1 MEISSWAGKV
11 ATVAG
16 LTNPITAPVVV
27 GKWVAEKAA
36 GALGPKT
43 AAPAPVAPAKI
54 EAPPQAP
61 AAPLPTRPIYA
72 ENPRVDNGSEKLVG
86 SDGKWDGAKILNGQ
100 SQYGGPGDR
109 AEQENRCGPAAVLGQ
124 AVMSGPE
131 ATDKLAGKLAT
142 ANPKLKEDI
151 DGIRQRLNARPGQAT
166 HEDLSKLQHMMYET
180 YHTGDKPGMSAEAL
194 SKMQRELSGQV
205 EENSSLSEV
214 NGRKITKNGNQVEE
228 DGNQTYNRIDNL
240 KPGQSFVKFVAH
252 KGDGQ
257 TLDHFVVV
265 GKDKDGKSYVYD
277 PAVKTNQPQ
286 LFYSQ
291 GNEDAFDH
299 YATEMGVLENGQ
311 QRQVM
316 AGHITS
322 N

>member
-1 MEISSWAGKV
+1 MEVPSWAGKV

-27 GKWVAEKAA
+27 GKWLAEKANS
-36 GALGPKT
+36 ALGPKSEPP
-43 AAPAPVAPAKI
+43 AAVAPQPQ
-54 EAPPQAP
+54 APPQP
-61 AAPLPTRPIYA
+61 QPAPLPSKPDYA
-72 ENPRVDNGSEKLVG
+72 ENPHVTNGSEKLVG
-86 SDGKWDGAKILNGQ
+86 GDGKWDGAKILNGQ
-100 SQYGGPGDR
+100 SQYGGPGSQQ
-109 AEQENRCGPAAVLGQ
+109 EQENRCGPAAVLGQ

-131 ATDKLAGKLAT
+131 ATDKLAGKLAQ
-142 ANPKLKEDI
+142 ANPKFKDDI
-151 DGIRQRLNARPGQAT
+151 EGIQQRLKARPSQAT

-194 SKMQRELSGQV
+194 SKMQRELSGKV
-205 EENSSLSEV
+205 EENSAFSEV
-214 NGRKITKNGNQVEE
+214 NGRKVTKNGNQVEE
-228 DGNQTYNRIDNL
+228 DGSQTYDRIDNL

-252 KGDGQ
+252 QGDGQ
-257 TLDHFVVV
+257 NLDHFVVV
-265 GKDKDGKSYVYD
+265 GKDKDGKTYVYD
-277 PAVKTNQPQ
+277 PAPKTNQPQ
-286 LFYSQ
+286 MFYSQ

-299 YATEMGVLENGQ
+299 YATNMGVLENGQ